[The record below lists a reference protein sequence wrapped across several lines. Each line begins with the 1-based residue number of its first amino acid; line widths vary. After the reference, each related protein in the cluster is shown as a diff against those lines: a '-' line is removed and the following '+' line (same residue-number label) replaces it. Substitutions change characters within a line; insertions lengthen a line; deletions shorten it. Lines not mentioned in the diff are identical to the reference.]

1 MSGYQT
7 IRCRREGAVGTLPLA
22 RPGKRNAQNPVMW
35 QVVRPGSL
43 EAARSAA
50 APLMTAV
57 SGLAVLQS

>member
-7 IRCRREGAVGTLPLA
+7 IRYRREGAVGTLPLA

-50 APLMTAV
+50 AR
-57 SGLAVLQS
+57 